1 MKKTIRKVITAATAL
16 TLAGAMAIMPASAAY
31 YSNSFAFDAT
41 GEQFAIPEAYR
52 VYNIINIFDGG
63 MGVLDSPSDLC
74 FDKDGLL
81 YVVDKDNQRVL
92 IMDGDGVIKTIFG
105 ASMPDG
111 VVEYVEDEE
120 IKDDTA
126 DADDGIATID
136 DEPTVTDII
145 EDTTVRNDKLEKTDH
160 TVEITELTELR
171 DILSRDYMA
180 SLFKGTHTEG
190 KTVENLT
197 VRFNADFTFKSAS
210 QAAQLLITEYKFRYY
225 YKQGENT
232 EQETLSM
239 NISFEVAEGKT
250 LTIDTILN
258 MGHTDLV
265 NKGTIVVTSKG
276 KLDISNSTLDTTEG
290 ELIQYYMG
298 AIENTPASKET
309 GATPSIAEGS
319 KATYVVDEDYKVNFV
334 YMYFKDPQG
343 ICVDNNGRIYIC
355 DTENRRLIHMAADYT
370 DIKYYTEEMARAEE
384 KLLDPNY
391 NFTPSK
397 VGISN
402 TGMMYILNKSNYKGF
417 YTVNKDGIFCGFV
430 GSTKVTASVAEVLI
444 NIFGNANQ
452 KQQIANKQPAPA
464 KNLYVVDNMIYGVVT
479 PSSTEPDPKRI
490 MKVNIV
496 GSDLF
501 PAGNYAITS
510 YSTELQERVST
521 NYVDICVDD
530 YGIVTVL
537 DDKLGYIVQLNQ
549 LGEIIACF
557 GGKSN
562 RQGQFLLPTALDIN
576 PTNDRIYVADS
587 LKGNIQVFEPT
598 KFIDLVH
605 EASDM
610 YFEGLYSDAVSLWER
625 VAEIDETY
633 DLAHV
638 GIAESLYGDGYNL
651 QAMEKFEYAWNYQ
664 GYDKAFADFRLG
676 LFRYYFAPIVLSL
689 LALVILLA
697 YGFVAIKRKSDD
709 LYK

>member
-74 FDKDGLL
+74 FDKNGLL

-92 IMDGDGVIKTIFG
+92 IMDGDGVIQTIIG
-105 ASMPDG
+105 SSMPDG
-111 VVEYVEDEE
+111 VVEVVEEE
-120 IKDDTA
+120 EGDIEGDTA
-126 DADDGIATID
+126 EKDEGIATV
-136 DEPTVTDII
+136 DETPAVVDII
-145 EDTTVRNDKLEKTDH
+145 DGNVVREEKFEKTDY
-160 TVEITELTELR
+160 TV
-171 DILSRDYMA
+171 DVSDYA
-180 SLFKGTHTEG
+180 SLDSVLTRSYMEKLFDGTVADG

-197 VRFNADFTFKSAS
+197 IRLNSDFTVSSAD
-210 QAAQLLITEYKFRYY
+210 QAKRLLFSGYRYRYY
-225 YKQGENT
+225 YGNGT
-232 EQETLSM
+232 SQETLSM
-239 NISFEVAEGKT
+239 NISFEIAEGCT
-250 LTIDTILN
+250 LKIDTVVD
-258 MGHTDLV
+258 MGTTNLS
-265 NKGTIVVTSKG
+265 NKGKIVVTSKG
-276 KLDISNSTLDTTEG
+276 KLDISKAILDSKEG

-298 AIENTPASKET
+298 AIENTPASKEN
-309 GATPSIAEGS
+309 GVVASIEEGTQ
-319 KATYVVDEDYKVNFV
+319 ATYVVDDEYSVKFV
-334 YMYFKDPQG
+334 YMYLNNPQG
-343 ICVDNNGRIYIC
+343 ICVDKNGRIYIC
-355 DTENRRLIHMAADYT
+355 DTDNRRVIHMASDYT
-370 DIKYYTEEMARAEE
+370 DIVYYTEEMARMEE
-384 KLLDPNY
+384 KLLDAKY

-397 VGISN
+397 IGISN
-402 TGMMYILNKSNYKGF
+402 TGMMYILNSSNYKGF
-417 YTVNKDGIFCGFV
+417 YTVNKDGVFCGFV
-430 GSTKVTASVAEVLI
+430 GATKVTASVTEVLV
-444 NIFGNANQ
+444 NIFGNASQ
-452 KQQIANKQPAPA
+452 KQRIANKQPAPA
-464 KNLYVVDNMIYGVVT
+464 TNLYVVDNMIYSVVA
-479 PSSTEPDPKRI
+479 PSSTESNPKRI

-501 PAGNYAITS
+501 PSGDYSISS
-510 YSTELQERVST
+510 YSVEEQKRIMT

-537 DDKLGYIVQLNQ
+537 DEELGYIVQLNQ

-562 RQGQFLLPTALDIN
+562 RQGEFLVPTALDIN
-576 PTNDRIYVADS
+576 PVNDRIYVADS

-598 KFIDLVH
+598 KFINLVH

-610 YFEGLYSDAVSLWER
+610 YFEGLYADAVSLWES
-625 VAEIDETY
+625 VAAIDETY

-651 QAMEKFEYAWNYQ
+651 QAMKKFEYAWNYD

-697 YGFVAIKRKSDD
+697 YGFIAIKRKSDE